1 MLFQGLDVSHR
12 SQFWWGHL
20 SGGGL
25 PSSRTRP
32 APPSQMTCAPS
43 AGSPGRNGS
52 SHPAPRTQGCG
63 SARTL
68 PCCLCPQTWT
78 QEPGNAWQ
86 DGLLTCTVSLNHQKR
101 SHLESGSTSGSH
113 RFWRWEWRSSSQLV
127 SPVHW
132 HAPRAQS
139 QSTESPEAWGWEE
152 HPCRVHQSL
161 YLWRSQ
167 GWRGRCLGY
176 DSLFPRVSSWDWA
189 HSLQRLCTGAGT
201 HRSLGSAACWC
212 GQWCPHCFLESA
224 LASQSPDWWQW
235 FCHLWRL
242 QQCHRT
248 SRRNGCWH
256 ECRWILLCRKCW
268 WEKGPSLQPDPLGCS
283 PQ

>member
-1 MLFQGLDVSHR
+1 MWPSPTATSHLTANKR
-12 SQFWWGHL
+12 
-20 SGGGL
+20 
-25 PSSRTRP
+25 
-32 APPSQMTCAPS
+32 
-43 AGSPGRNGS
+43 
-52 SHPAPRTQGCG
+52 
-63 SARTL
+63 
-68 PCCLCPQTWT
+68 
-78 QEPGNAWQ
+78 GNSE
-86 DGLLTCTVSLNHQKR
+86 LT
-101 SHLESGSTSGSH
+101 HLESGSTSGSH

-235 FCHLWRL
+235 FCHLWPTGKKRV
-242 QQCHRT
+242 
-248 SRRNGCWH
+248 
-256 ECRWILLCRKCW
+256 
-268 WEKGPSLQPDPLGCS
+268 
-283 PQ
+283 